1 MILICSWFDKEKV
14 GRVLSISLGKPRGVH
29 CDGQVHVLFPTC
41 EIVRGYKAGK
51 ISEQEYVESYVELLR
66 GRYRPLRA
74 WLDSIDEDVT
84 LCCFERE
91 GEFCHRLLVAWVI
104 GRMNPGWEVRLR

>member
-1 MILICSWFDKEKV
+1 MILICSWFDREKV
-14 GRVLSISLGKPRGVH
+14 GKVLGISLGSPGGIRI
-29 CDGQVHVLFPTC
+29 DGRVDMLFPTWK
-41 EIVRGYKAGK
+41 IVRGYRRGE
-51 ISEQEYVESYVELLR
+51 ISVEEYVERYVELLR
-66 GRYRPLRA
+66 VRYRPLRA

-104 GRMNPGWEVRLR
+104 GRMNPGLEVRLR